1 MKKRILVLA
10 CVMSVAAA
18 PLAAHFMYS
27 TYKNDA
33 FNYSIQ
39 IPDEWTLTEMSLAS
53 KHIMYSCPD
62 KAVEIKVKAL
72 KSAEADVD
80 RIASKSKWNLRDID
94 SRLNKIIET
103 GNITVTKNIAGKLMV
118 FEYVQERRDILQ
130 RTLVTVNGGIIYI
143 VECKAPVARFY
154 RYEDIFNNAFSSFS
168 FLNGQKT
175 EVKPKTE
182 SGEKIQPNA
191 DDARTRLSPPR
202 DSLSDLE
209 YEW

>member
-1 MKKRILVLA
+1 MA
-10 CVMSVAAA
+10 VAAA
-18 PLAAHFMYS
+18 PLAAHFTYS
-27 TYKNDA
+27 TYKSDA

-39 IPDEWTLTEMSLAS
+39 VPGEWSLTEMSLAS

-72 KSAEADVD
+72 KSADADVD
-80 RIASKSKWNLRDID
+80 RIANKSKWNLRDID

-118 FEYVQERRDILQ
+118 FEYAQERRDILQ

-143 VECKAPVARFY
+143 VECKAPVASFY
-154 RYEDIFNNAFSSFS
+154 RYEDIFNNAFSSFA
-168 FLNGQKT
+168 FLTGQKT
-175 EVKPKTE
+175 EVRPKTDT
-182 SGEKIQPNA
+182 GEKTQPNA
-191 DDARTRLSPPR
+191 DDARTRLAPKS